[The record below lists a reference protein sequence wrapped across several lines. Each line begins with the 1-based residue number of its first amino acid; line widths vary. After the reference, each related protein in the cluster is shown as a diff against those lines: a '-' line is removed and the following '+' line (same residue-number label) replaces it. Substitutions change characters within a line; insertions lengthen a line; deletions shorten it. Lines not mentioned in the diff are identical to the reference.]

1 MKYGFTLNFEDLPK
15 ELLDEKFEDWVEYL
29 DESEPERARV
39 TGKDREKLREEFKD
53 WVEAHFPVYF

>member
-1 MKYGFTLNFEDLPK
+1 MKYGFTLYFKELPE

-39 TGKDREKLREEFKD
+39 TGKDKEKLREEFED
-53 WVEAHFPVYF
+53 WVAIHFPVYF